1 VGLQSSAAAGRQMP
15 RFDDFAGHN
24 PLHITV
30 ATHDPGSGRAT
41 AVVSKKV
48 LIIILHFFDL
58 ITLFMQ

>member
-1 VGLQSSAAAGRQMP
+1 MP